1 MAIGRPI
8 ELTPNITSKNISI
21 AATEGQT
28 DFTVTGGYRINEIA
42 VYRNGVRLVDG
53 RDFSATD
60 GQTVTLIS
68 DTVDADD
75 VLEFSVFD
83 SFDIAGVIVGAA
95 SSQAVNGNL
104 HVTGELYAGTFVP
117 TSIVATS
124 ATFNSALH
132 VGSALTANAAGDVET
147 IGIITAATFKGDG
160 SGLTGIGETVN
171 VRTNTITVSGVSTF
185 TGAVNVDAT
194 TDSTSTTTGA
204 LIVDGGVGIAKNV
217 YIGAGLSVAGTLT
230 YEDVTSV
237 DSVGLIT
244 AKSGVNITGGELK
257 VGTAVTIGSAGIITS
272 MGGTLDLKNSGSVSN
287 IKLYCESGN
296 SHYTQIQS
304 AAHGSYSGNVTLTL
318 PTTTDTLI
326 GRTTTDTLTNK
337 TLTSPTINT
346 LSGDTASFSSNLT
359 VGSGITFGSAGV
371 ATFSGTSDVHLHDN
385 VKLNV
390 GDGSDL
396 QVYFDGTNGYIKGG
410 SSGELVIRHDA
421 ITMQAASSTDTYF
434 DAAYDG
440 SVSLFY
446 NNSKKFETSNDGT
459 VTTGI
464 STATAFVPTEGQL
477 SNRNIIIN
485 GDMAIWQR
493 GTTAINSSVNKYL
506 VDRFKVLSVS
516 DGDGSI
522 SQHTNVPTQVQ
533 TGGVQFAY
541 SLRLNCTTADTSLA
555 ANQYIIVSQRVEGR
569 NLRHLG
575 FGLAGTRYATLQ
587 FWQRSPAGTYYV
599 SFRNGSYNR
608 YYLGAYTIASANT
621 WEKHSITIPIDT
633 QGTWASDHST
643 GLDIQ
648 WSLGTGSATGSVGS
662 WTGGSSHAGTGQKN
676 FFDTVGNDFYLTGV
690 QFEAGSVA
698 TPFESID
705 YGSELAK
712 CQRYYYPI
720 TAPEGFI
727 NATEDI
733 GIGRPNSSTEVQL
746 RVSPPAQMRAT
757 PSVEATTGSQ
767 YFRISN
773 GNLGGD
779 KYLSNAWI
787 INNMSPT
794 GGFLYTQPD
803 DNLGSYIG
811 ESATVQSKS
820 TSARLALKSE
830 L

>member
-1 MAIGRPI
+1 MSVLLTDKLQPRTTGIAITVVG
-8 ELTPNITSKNISI
+8 
-21 AATEGQT
+21 
-28 DFTVTGGYRINEIA
+28 DMDVTGNI
-42 VYRNGVRLVDG
+42 
-53 RDFSATD
+53 
-60 GQTVTLIS
+60 
-68 DTVDADD
+68 
-75 VLEFSVFD
+75 
-83 SFDIAGVIVGAA
+83 
-95 SSQAVNGNL
+95 
-104 HVTGELYAGTFVP
+104 
-117 TSIVATS
+117 
-124 ATFNSALH
+124 
-132 VGSALTANAAGDVET
+132 
-147 IGIITAATFKGDG
+147 
-160 SGLTGIGETVN
+160 
-171 VRTNTITVSGVSTF
+171 
-185 TGAVNVDAT
+185 
-194 TDSTSTTTGA
+194 
-204 LIVDGGVGIAKNV
+204 
-217 YIGAGLSVAGTLT
+217 SVAGTVT
-230 YEDVTSV
+230 YEDVTNV
-237 DSVGLIT
+237 DSLGIIT
-244 AKSGVNITGGELK
+244 ARTGLRVTDGGVVINAGVTTITDDLKVNSTLTATEGLNVTAGVTTIAGTSSFANTLNITGGEVK
-257 VGTAVTIGSAGIITS
+257 VGAAFSVSQAGVVTATSYYGDGSNLSNITSTTINNNADNRIITGS
-272 MGGTLDLKNSGSVSN
+272 GTANTLEGESNLTFDGNNLAMSGTGVFTITRNSR
-287 IKLYCESGN
+287 
-296 SHYTQIQS
+296 
-304 AAHGSYSGNVTLTL
+304 TLTL
-318 PTTTDTLI
+318 EGNYGNEGHPAI
-326 GRTTTDTLTNK
+326 K
-337 TLTSPTINT
+337 TSSGHNLRIFTSGNNERLRIT
-346 LSGDTASFSSNLT
+346 SGGDVEIDGTA
-359 VGSGITFGSAGV
+359 AGV
-371 ATFSGTSDVHLHDN
+371 SSVTWDASANSLIFKDNSKAAFGT
-385 VKLNV
+385 
-390 GDGSDL
+390 GSDL
-396 QVYFDGTNGYIKGG
+396 QVYYDGTNGYIKGG